1 MMGGWIDN
9 RKSNLIITQE
19 NNLQLG
25 CVGEPTLK
33 AAAAAA
39 AAAQYKHQAGV
50 QQ

>member
-39 AAAQYKHQAGV
+39 AQYKHQAGV